1 MKKVFFIFLIF
12 ISFIPGVFASEF
24 YASTS
29 LLGVSA
35 SYSMPYSFDNLSVDF
50 GPEASFRMGLTVDPL
65 YNVYGVVNGYW
76 GPAYAL
82 SGGNLAMRDETSGIL
97 YRNGMVSAGLGISF
111 RLINRWSLALEAMG
125 TLAFNNSWESMKTYD
140 ISSLE
145 DLENLEQKAGI
156 SYGGSIAV
164 IAKYNFHASRE
175 WFGYSLVLPLT
186 LTVTNTGFYARLG
199 VGLSLEIDDYLIDYA
214 L

>member
-1 MKKVFFIFLIF
+1 MRKVLFILLA
-12 ISFIPGVFASEF
+12 SLVVLLPVGASEF
-24 YASTS
+24 YASAS
-29 LLGVSA
+29 LMGFSA
-35 SYSMPYSFDNLSVDF
+35 SYSMPYSFDKLSVDF

-76 GPAYAL
+76 GPAYTL
-82 SGGNLAMRDETSGIL
+82 SGGNLAMRDKTSGIL
-97 YRNGMVSAGLGISF
+97 YHNGMVSAGLGISF

-145 DLENLEQKAGI
+145 DLENLDQKAGL

-164 IAKYNFHASRE
+164 IAKYNFQASRE
-175 WFGYSLVLPLT
+175 WFGYSLIIPLT
-186 LTVTNTGFYARLG
+186 LTATNTGFYARLG